1 MLKEN
6 CIYRDEDNYLYLVL
20 GYKETAFFKQKT
32 LDGIFND
39 CCRVMK
45 YTPVQTVDQLRKE
58 VILEDMTDVVVI
70 RLGKE
75 DNVQKLL
82 QNPIPFSGYNFN
94 YVFCESNF
102 KKVDIDEE
110 IVKQWIVKTQ
120 LVNEDFRYF
129 YNKRNIKGVKETYKT
144 ALNLYKERFKDLF
157 SFTMRYKTKNFQNKP
172 VKVENVKPYHLYS
185 CVLNAYQYYVISI
198 TKDTFL
204 DLGCLITM
212 NSSLFKSSVIKLQD
226 ETLFDTGVTCEFIK
240 ILERV

>member
-6 CIYRDEDNYLYLVL
+6 CIYRDEYNFLYLVL
-20 GYKETAFFKQKT
+20 GYNETDFFKQKT
-32 LDGIFND
+32 FDGLFND

-45 YTPVQTVDQLRKE
+45 YTPVQTVEQLRKE
-58 VILEDMTDVVVI
+58 VIIEDMTDVVVI
-70 RLGKE
+70 MLGKV

-82 QNPIPFSGYNFN
+82 RNPIRFSGYNFN
-94 YVFCESNF
+94 YVFCESDF
-102 KKVDIDEE
+102 KKVDIEEE

-129 YNKRNIKGVKETYKT
+129 YNKRNLKGVKETYKT

-157 SFTMRYKTKNFQNKP
+157 SFTMRCTTKNFQKKP

-185 CVLNAYQYYVISI
+185 YVLNAYQYYLISI

-204 DLGCLITM
+204 DLGCLITIDC
-212 NSSLFKSSVIKLQD
+212 SLFKSPVIKLQD
-226 ETLFDTGVTCEFIK
+226 ET
-240 ILERV
+240 

>member
-20 GYKETAFFKQKT
+20 GYKETDFFNQKT

-45 YTPVQTVDQLRKE
+45 YTSVQTVDQLRKE

-70 RLGKE
+70 MLGHE

-82 QNPIPFSGYNFN
+82 QNPIPFKGYNFN
-94 YVFCESNF
+94 YFLCESNF

-129 YNKRNIKGVKETYKT
+129 YNKQNIKGVKETYKN

-157 SFTMRYKTKNFQNKP
+157 SFTMRCQTKNFQNKP

-204 DLGCLITM
+204 DLGRLITM

-226 ETLFDTGVTCEFIK
+226 ENLFDTGVTCEFIK
-240 ILERV
+240 ILNE